1 MREIVRSRERFSD
14 LRKFFGLWL
23 SLVERLVRDQEAV
36 GSNPTSP
43 ILSCK
48 KSVEDTS
55 ASCLDRQLQKPNL
68 AMGSLKKRRKAI
80 ISKHMRR
87 KRMRANR
94 HNKRLRYKACY
105 YCSF

>member
-23 SLVERLVRDQEAV
+23 SLVERLVRDQGAV

-43 ILSCK
+43 ILSRK

-55 ASCLDRQLQKPNL
+55 ASCLDRQLQKPNS
-68 AMGSLKKRRKAI
+68 AMGSLKKRRKAK
-80 ISKHMRR
+80 ISEHKGR
-87 KRMRANR
+87 KRMQADRPKN
-94 HNKRLRYKACY
+94 RLRYQA
-105 YCSF
+105 